1 MELDELKYQL
11 NQKLATD
18 HTSRTD
24 ADIAAL
30 LKKKTRSVVAK
41 LKRSLVIEMVFCV
54 LFSVAMFYVCIVSDY
69 WSIRLYFGVFAVL
82 MFLFTFVL
90 YYLYKRT
97 RQLTSSYQ
105 PVKANL
111 QTVVSLLEE
120 FVKRYFQFTMAM
132 LPICFAFSII
142 LSAIEPISVPQ
153 VDKFALHYFS
163 ARWQVLTFLG
173 VYMIAFAISL
183 YYFTKWYLKKLYGN
197 YLAELKKCVE
207 ELKGGE
213 RNKE

>member
-18 HTSRTD
+18 HASRTD

-30 LKKKTRSVVAK
+30 LKKKTSSVIGK
-41 LKRSLVIEMVFCV
+41 LKRSLIIEMVLCI
-54 LFSVAMFYVCIVSDY
+54 LFAAAMLYVCFVTDH
-69 WSIRLYFGVFAVL
+69 WSIRLYFGVFTAL

-97 RQLTSSYQ
+97 RSLTSSFQ
-105 PVKANL
+105 PVKTNL
-111 QTVVSLLEE
+111 QSVVSLLEE
-120 FVKRYFQFTMAM
+120 FVKRYFQFTMAL
-132 LPICFAFSII
+132 LPVCFVFSLI
-142 LSAIEPISVPQ
+142 LSSMEPVSVPE
-153 VDKFALHYFS
+153 VDKFVLHYFS

-173 VYMIAFAISL
+173 VYMIVLAISL

-197 YLAELKKCVE
+197 YLAELKQCVD
-207 ELKGGE
+207 ELG
-213 RNKE
+213 

>member
-18 HTSRTD
+18 HASRTD

-30 LKKKTRSVVAK
+30 LKKKTSSVIGK
-41 LKRSLVIEMVFCV
+41 LKRSLIIEMVLCILFCI
-54 LFSVAMFYVCIVSDY
+54 AMLYVCFASDY
-69 WSIRLYFGVFAVL
+69 WSIRIYFGVFTVL

-90 YYLYKRT
+90 YYLYKKT
-97 RQLTSSYQ
+97 KKLTSSYQ
-105 PVKANL
+105 PIKTNL
-111 QTVVSLLEE
+111 QSVASLLEE

-132 LPICFAFSII
+132 LPVCFVFSLI
-142 LSAIEPISVPQ
+142 LSSMEPISVPE
-153 VDKFALHYFS
+153 VDKFVLHYFS

-173 VYMIAFAISL
+173 VYMITLAVVL

-197 YLAELKKCVE
+197 YLTELKKCIE
-207 ELKGGE
+207 ELQ
-213 RNKE
+213 